1 MNLNY
6 INIAILILIVLVS
19 CSIIVYQLR
28 SNIERDEIINY
39 NKNLLSLIKNDNQE
53 NFVSSL
59 SDKYNI

>member
-28 SNIERDEIINY
+28 SNIKREEIVNY
-39 NKNLLSLIKNDNQE
+39 NKLLLGIIKNENQE
-53 NFVSSL
+53 NFVSS
-59 SDKYNI
+59 I